1 MNWVKS
7 DQGLKSYEKYIN
19 FNAYVYET
27 KCQAIQKTRRD
38 SFRAAYGVDY
48 TLDFVAENP
57 IPYIYFKALVD
68 AVRSEYM
75 PQALYVA
82 DVREWLISLLETIAK
97 PFRINEDGEPEV
109 CAPMFDPPADLVSVD
124 KNPLLKFV
132 SKFDCFDLE
141 SSETGTMEEKF
152 KIYQTIIIYLCGRYT
167 EDNMWIFDKNT
178 YFNDFGVI
186 KKEKAF
192 LKKCKELVSK
202 EEDIAFFDQR
212 LANCE

>member
-1 MNWVKS
+1 MGLFDKFKKNKESETINKQSSIAVNADDFNPKNKDLNWFKS

-141 SSETGTMEEKF
+141 SSETGTME
-152 KIYQTIIIYLCGRYT
+152 IGRAH
-167 EDNMWIFDKNT
+167 
-178 YFNDFGVI
+178 V
-186 KKEKAF
+186 
-192 LKKCKELVSK
+192 
-202 EEDIAFFDQR
+202 
-212 LANCE
+212 